1 MVYTELTTTIGSP
14 WTTGVQ
20 RVVRE
25 IIPRLMADDRFDIR
39 PVVWCYGCRDFRSI
53 TNDEIDL
60 LRHPKLGPSQS
71 PTNGTIKQRFVKAAK
86 KYISPM
92 IPQAC
97 KQGARRIIFRFTQA
111 DTHAAANHHLTP
123 VSSWESGAT
132 FFEIE
137 AGWQCPT
144 PRPQLFKCLTA
155 RDITIMAI
163 VNDVMPITN
172 PEWFEKRLATQF
184 TTWFDAVKLYAS
196 TIVAISEFTRNEVVK
211 LGATQQVAV
220 VTYGADFPAAT
231 YKKNDAAFALP
242 AEPYVLCVGTLE
254 PRKNHAVLLDAFD
267 SLRNAYPTLSL
278 VLVGRRGWQTD
289 ALVKRLRN
297 HPEFGHRLLWIDT
310 ATDSQLDR
318 LYRHCSVVAV
328 PSICEGLGLPVI
340 EALMRGAPVVSS
352 PGGALLEAGG
362 DLVTYVDPLDAAQ
375 WSLAISQAVVSP
387 SPTVGDGA
395 EMYVGPT
402 WANTAEQISG
412 LVRNG

>member
-25 IIPRLMADDRFDIR
+25 IIPSLMADDRFDIR

-53 TNDEIDL
+53 TDDEIDL

-71 PTNGTIKQRFVKAAK
+71 ASNGTIKQRFVKAAK

-92 IPQAC
+92 IPPAC
-97 KQGARRIIFRFTQA
+97 KQAARRIIFRFTHA

-144 PRPQLFKCLTA
+144 PRPQLFKYLEA
-155 RDITIMAI
+155 RHITIMAI

-172 PEWFEKRLATQF
+172 PEWFEKRLTTQF
-184 TTWFDAVKLYAS
+184 TMWFDAVKRYAS
-196 TIVAISEFTRNEVVK
+196 TIMAISEFTRNEIVK
-211 LGATQQVAV
+211 LGAAQQVAV

-231 YKKNDAAFALP
+231 YNKNDAAFALP
-242 AEPYVLCVGTLE
+242 AEPFVLCVGTLE
-254 PRKNHAVLLDAFD
+254 PRKNHTVLLEAFD
-267 SLRNAYPTLSL
+267 SLWDTHPTLSL

-289 ALVKRLRN
+289 ALVKRLRT

-310 ATDSQLDR
+310 TTDTQLDR
-318 LYRHCSVVAV
+318 LYRHCAIVAV
-328 PSICEGLGLPVI
+328 PSFCEGLGLPVI
-340 EALMRGAPVVSS
+340 EALMRGAAVVSS
-352 PGGALLEAGG
+352 PGGALPEAGG
-362 DLVTYVDPLDAAQ
+362 DLVTYADPLDAAQ
-375 WSLAISQAVVSP
+375 WALAISQAVVTP
-387 SPTVGDGA
+387 SPTVGGGA
-395 EMYVGPT
+395 EKYVGPT
-402 WANTAEQISG
+402 WMNATEQISV
-412 LVRNG
+412 LILSV